1 MIVGK
6 YVIGRRSMTREVNG
20 RMVLY
25 EMEMPLKFLTKTGP
39 SAAFYAVKNS

>member
-6 YVIGRRSMTREVNG
+6 YVIGRRSMTREVYG

-25 EMEMPLKFLTKTGP
+25 EMEMPLKFLAETGP